1 MRRVI
6 VGVSVFVE
14 SHLFLSFRSGE
25 TYFLILFI
33 TDIPAISE
41 KRTQAF
47 VSLSVGVIFICIGLP
62 LWWNTTKVYRA
73 ALPYHEIEQLNQL
86 KVSCINRKS
95 SNAGEW
101 KGGGKLEC
109 LKSLQEGVI
118 LTNVLV
124 DCFKKNVNSTSS
136 TCLILDK
143 HLWKRNNFMFGQIL
157 V

>member
-6 VGVSVFVE
+6 EGVSLFVE
-14 SHLFLSFRSGE
+14 SHLFLSFKSRE

-73 ALPYHEIEQLNQL
+73 ALPYDEIEQLNQL

-95 SNAGEW
+95 SNAG
-101 KGGGKLEC
+101 G
-109 LKSLQEGVI
+109 
-118 LTNVLV
+118 
-124 DCFKKNVNSTSS
+124 
-136 TCLILDK
+136 
-143 HLWKRNNFMFGQIL
+143 
-157 V
+157 

>member
-1 MRRVI
+1 MLNLI
-6 VGVSVFVE
+6 CFF
-14 SHLFLSFRSGE
+14 HLGQEKLI
-25 TYFLILFI
+25 FLILFI

-73 ALPYHEIEQLNQL
+73 ALPYDEIGQLNQL

-95 SNAGEW
+95 SNAGGG
-101 KGGGKLEC
+101 KGGGKLEF
-109 LKSLQEGVI
+109 LKSLQEDVI

-124 DCFKKNVNSTSS
+124 DCFRKM
-136 TCLILDK
+136 LIVL
-143 HLWKRNNFMFGQIL
+143 L
-157 V
+157 VLV